1 MPKYQTPGSPPA
13 NLTEFQL
20 WVLDEL
26 RHISDAVS
34 ELETDTV
41 LLKEWNAE
49 PDKLYNGLVAY
60 ADGTNW
66 NPGGGRGVYA
76 YENGTWVKLSN

>member
-1 MPKYQTPGSPPA
+1 MKYVAPGTAPA
-13 NLTEFQL
+13 DPREFQA
-20 WVLDEL
+20 WALDQFKDL
-26 RHISDAVS
+26 TYRLS

-66 NPGGGRGVYA
+66 NPGSGRGVYA
-76 YENGTWVKLSN
+76 FESGTWVKLSN

>member
-1 MPKYQTPGSPPA
+1 MKYQAPSSAPENP
-13 NLTEFQL
+13 NEFQL

-26 RHISDAVS
+26 RHISDAMS
-34 ELETDTV
+34 EIETDTA

-76 YENGTWVKLSN
+76 HENGAWVKLSN

>member
-1 MPKYQTPGSPPA
+1 MPKYVAPSSAPE
-13 NLTEFQL
+13 NFKEFQI
-20 WVLDEL
+20 WMLDEL

-34 ELETDTV
+34 QLETDGV

-49 PDKLYNGLVAY
+49 PARLYNGLMVY

-66 NPGGGRGVYA
+66 DPGSGRGVYT
-76 YENGTWVKLSN
+76 YESGTWSLLG

>member
-1 MPKYQTPGSPPA
+1 MPKYEAPA
-13 NLTEFQL
+13 TAPVNLTEFQV
-20 WVLDEL
+20 WILDEL
-26 RHISDAVS
+26 RHISDTVS

-41 LLKEWNAE
+41 LLKEWNAV

-66 NPGGGRGVYA
+66 NPGSGRGVYA
-76 YENGTWVKLSN
+76 YENGSWQLLG

>member
-1 MPKYQTPGSPPA
+1 MKYQAPGSPPES
-13 NLTEFQL
+13 LKEFQL
-20 WVLDEL
+20 WLIDEL
-26 RHISDAVS
+26 RHISDAMS

-66 NPGGGRGVYA
+66 DPGGGRGAYN
-76 YENGTWVKLSN
+76 YENGSWVKLSN

>member
-1 MPKYQTPGSPPA
+1 MPKYEAPSTAPTNP
-13 NLTEFQL
+13 TEFRI
-20 WVLDEL
+20 WILDEF
-26 RHISDAVS
+26 RHLSDTLS

-49 PDKLYNGLVAY
+49 PVKLYNGLVVY

-66 NPGGGRGVYA
+66 NPGSGRGVYA
-76 YENGTWVKLSN
+76 YESGSWKLLG

>member
-1 MPKYQTPGSPPA
+1 MPKYQVPASAPA
-13 NLTEFQL
+13 NPTEFQV
-20 WVLDEL
+20 WIIDEL
-26 RHISDAVS
+26 RHISDAMS

-41 LLKEWNAE
+41 LLKEWNAV

-66 NPGGGRGVYA
+66 NPGSGRGVYA
-76 YENGTWVKLSN
+76 YENGAWKLLG